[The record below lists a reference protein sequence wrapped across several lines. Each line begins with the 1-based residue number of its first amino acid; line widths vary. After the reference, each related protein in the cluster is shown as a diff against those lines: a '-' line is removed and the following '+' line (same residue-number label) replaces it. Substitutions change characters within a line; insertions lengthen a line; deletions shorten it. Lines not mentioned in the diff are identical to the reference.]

1 MPTDI
6 TVPDLGDFKDVEVI
20 DVLVKPGDQI
30 DVDTPLL
37 TLETEKATIDV
48 PATAAGKITSLALKK
63 GDRVSKGSLIGQVE
77 SQAANAGS
85 GESSSGAPGSTDLAS
100 APPKQEKTAPKG
112 TTETGTAEE
121 PVSSSTLSLEDSQK
135 NAGAPLKSAP
145 ASAAG
150 GGAPRDLSIP
160 DIGDFKDVEVIDV
173 LVKAGDRID
182 VDTPLLTL
190 ETEKATIDVPSTA
203 AGVVKSLALKKGDR
217 VSKGSLIGQLEGA
230 GAATE
235 AKSPAVEAA
244 ASKPQPAQAPR
255 AEAAAPKAPPA
266 PVQSQAAPAPAAPK
280 AAPALPPIDEAGF
293 ARAYASP
300 SVRKFARELGA
311 DLSKIKGTGTKG
323 RITPEDVK
331 SFVKQALAA
340 PVAAAAA
347 SGGGGGLP
355 KIPEID
361 FSKFGEIELKPL
373 SRIQKISGPR
383 LQASWLN
390 IPHVWQ
396 MDEADITEME
406 EARKKLKSDA
416 EKAGVKLT
424 PLAFVL
430 RACVK
435 ALKEFPNVNSSLDPA
450 GQNLILKKYM
460 HLGFA
465 ADTPNGLVVPVIRDA
480 DKKDVYEIAKDLA
493 VLSEKARAGKLSAAE
508 MQGATF
514 TVSSLGGIGGVGF
527 TPIINAPEVAIL
539 GVAKS
544 SMKPVYK
551 DGQFVP
557 RLMLPFTL
565 AYDHRVIDG
574 AAGVR
579 FTTFLAEKLADARGL
594 LEAVP

>member
-48 PATAAGKITSLALKK
+48 PATAAGTLTSLALKK

-77 SQAANAGS
+77 AKGAAPSQS
-85 GESSSGAPGSTDLAS
+85 
-100 APPKQEKTAPKG
+100 EKAAPKAAK
-112 TTETGTAEE
+112 TTGTAEE
-121 PVSSSTLSLEDSQK
+121 PVSTPSLSLEQSQK
-135 NAGAPLKSAP
+135 NADAPAKPAPANAGSGAPS
-145 ASAAG
+145 S
-150 GGAPRDLSIP
+150 LSIP

-203 AGVVKSLALKKGDR
+203 AGVLKSIAVKKGDR
-217 VSKGSLIGQLEGA
+217 VSKGSLIGEIEAAG
-230 GAATE
+230 GAA
-235 AKSPAVEAA
+235 AAPA
-244 ASKPQPAQAPR
+244 
-255 AEAAAPKAPPA
+255 AAAPKAAAPA
-266 PVQSQAAPAPAAPK
+266 PAAKLAEAPAPKAAPAPAPQVAAPAPAAPK
-280 AAPALPPIDEAGF
+280 APAGLAPIDEAGF

-311 DLSKIKGTGTKG
+311 DLGKIKGTGAKG
-323 RITPEDVK
+323 RITPDDVK
-331 SFVKQALAA
+331 NFVKRALAA
-340 PVAAAAA
+340 PTPAAAAA
-347 SGGGGGLP
+347 GGGGGGLP
-355 KIPEID
+355 KIPEVD

-396 MDEADITEME
+396 MDEADITELE
-406 EARKKLKSDA
+406 EARKKLKGEA

-430 RACVK
+430 RACVR
-435 ALKEFPNVNSSLDPA
+435 ALKEFPNVNSSLDPG
-450 GQNLILKKYM
+450 GQNLVLKKYI

-480 DKKDVYEIAKDLA
+480 DKKDVYEIARDLST
-493 VLSEKARAGKLSAAE
+493 LSEKARAGKLSAAE

-557 RLMLPFTL
+557 RLILPFTL